1 MRGLIDNKGEIFAY
15 LEQDQLFTLDDQLSG
30 YLRGDYIVDL
40 AGTRVWR
47 VRGDGVYRLDG
58 LHPVGY
64 FGSERPSYHDD

>member
-1 MRGLIDNKGEIFAY
+1 MRGLIDTKGETFAY
-15 LEQDQLFTLDDQLSG
+15 LEGDQLFTLDGEPSG

-40 AGTRVWR
+40 AGERVWR

-64 FGSERPSYHDD
+64 LGSERPHHYDF